1 MDKSNNFTPE
11 ISKIME
17 ESLGNT
23 IWKSQIILILT
34 SASVL
39 NIIPED
45 LPTHQITAVGITSAS
60 NTAIIKQRK
69 LWNAQALIIRQQ
81 ENIDSLEEG
90 ILNSTLPLFG
100 GICIIVVEDLV
111 QLPSLLTLINNN
123 QVFRWHSA
131 SMYDAIVQKRTQMVS
146 RLQEYNLSE
155 MFTCQANTAISRY
168 SKWDYIQIMN
178 LNRSSFM
185 IDPNVIKEYVCLKQ
199 IALQLLPIS

>member
-60 NTAIIKQRK
+60 NTAIISELQHF
-69 LWNAQALIIRQQ
+69 
-81 ENIDSLEEG
+81 
-90 ILNSTLPLFG
+90 LF
-100 GICIIVVEDLV
+100 
-111 QLPSLLTLINNN
+111 Q
-123 QVFRWHSA
+123 
-131 SMYDAIVQKRTQMVS
+131 
-146 RLQEYNLSE
+146 
-155 MFTCQANTAISRY
+155 
-168 SKWDYIQIMN
+168 
-178 LNRSSFM
+178 
-185 IDPNVIKEYVCLKQ
+185 
-199 IALQLLPIS
+199 